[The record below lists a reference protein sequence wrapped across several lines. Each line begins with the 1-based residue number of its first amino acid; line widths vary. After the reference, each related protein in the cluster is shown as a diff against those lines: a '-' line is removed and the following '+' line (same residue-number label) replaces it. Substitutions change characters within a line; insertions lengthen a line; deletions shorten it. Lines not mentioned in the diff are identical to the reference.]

1 MVTVAVAAETAGGAS
16 MKALVVE
23 DEDGLREDLSRR
35 LRDDGWTVESTGDG
49 EEGLYFGR
57 EFPFDVAI
65 IDLGLPGLSGLKLIE
80 RIRAENV
87 GFPVLI
93 LTARDRWQD
102 KVEGLRIGADDYLTK
117 PFHMEELIARINA
130 LVRRSAGWSSPV
142 LESGPIQL
150 DTAAQEVR
158 LGGEPVELTGF
169 EYKVLEYLML
179 HAGEVIS
186 KADLTEHLYSQDF
199 ERDSNVIEVFIGRL
213 RRKLDPDGN
222 RNPIQTLRG
231 RGYRFTLERNEA

>member
-1 MVTVAVAAETAGGAS
+1 MR
-16 MKALVVE
+16 ALVVE
-23 DEDGLREDLSRR
+23 DEDGLREELCRR
-35 LRDDGWTVESTGDG
+35 LRGEGWAVESTADG
-49 EEGLYFGR
+49 QEGLYFGR
-57 EFPFDVAI
+57 EFPFDIGI
-65 IDLGLPGLSGLKLIE
+65 IDLGLPGLSGLDLIE
-80 RIRAENV
+80 RLRAESV
-87 GFPVLI
+87 DFPVLI

-117 PFHMEELIARINA
+117 PFHMEELVARLNA

-142 LESGPIQL
+142 LEAGPIRL

-158 LGGEPVELTGF
+158 LSGEPVELTGF

-186 KADLTEHLYSQDF
+186 KSDLTEHLYSQDF

-231 RGYRFTLERNEA
+231 RGYRFALERDQA

>member
-1 MVTVAVAAETAGGAS
+1 MR
-16 MKALVVE
+16 ALVVE
-23 DEDGLREDLSRR
+23 DESG
-35 LRDDGWTVESTGDG
+35 LRDDLRRRLTDDGWAVESTGDG
-49 EEGLYFGR
+49 EEGLYYGR
-57 EFPFDVAI
+57 EFPFDVGV
-65 IDLGLPGLSGLKLIE
+65 IDLGLPGLSGLTLIE
-80 RIRAENV
+80 RLRAEDV
-87 GFPVLI
+87 GFPILI

-117 PFHMEELIARINA
+117 PFHMEELIARLNA

-142 LESGPIQL
+142 LEAGPVRL
-150 DTAAQEVR
+150 DTAAQAVR
-158 LGGEPVELTGF
+158 LHGEPLELTGF

-186 KADLTEHLYSQDF
+186 KSDLTEHLYSQDF

-213 RRKLDPDGN
+213 RRKLDPDGS

-231 RGYRFTLERNEA
+231 RGYRFVLERGET